1 MSRRELLPPWPAE
14 APTFE
19 AGSVLCRTSSHPPL
33 VIGSCNCDPNRS
45 RGTAH
50 RVGETEPQCTGTD
63 PQLFDYA
70 THENAPGQARSAEAK
85 CLWSS
90 WGGAGDFPTLG
101 LYCLGVGRPEHRGNR
116 GKG

>member
-50 RVGETEPQCTGTD
+50 RVGETAGTCTGTVR
-63 PQLFDYA
+63 QLFDHA
-70 THENAPGQARSAEAK
+70 TYEMAPGQISGSEVP
-85 CLWSS
+85 LVEL
-90 WGGAGDFPTLG
+90 GGAGDFPTL
-101 LYCLGVGRPEHRGNR
+101 LCFSAPVQAQPRPYR
-116 GKG
+116 